1 MNTLWYADTPGV
13 LRLGD
18 TDISVHLMDNWGMGN
33 RFEVRWNDRVVDRS
47 YGLENAKHHAEKWL
61 QDLLEL
67 GFYRD

>member
-18 TDISVHLMDNWGMGN
+18 TNIEIHLLSQWTTN

-47 YGLENAKHHAEKWL
+47 
-61 QDLLEL
+61 
-67 GFYRD
+67 

>member
-18 TDISVHLMDNWGMGN
+18 TNISVHLMDNWGMGN

-47 YGLENAKHHAEKWL
+47 YGLENAKHHAEKWF
-61 QDLLEL
+61 QDLKEL
-67 GFYRD
+67 GFYRG